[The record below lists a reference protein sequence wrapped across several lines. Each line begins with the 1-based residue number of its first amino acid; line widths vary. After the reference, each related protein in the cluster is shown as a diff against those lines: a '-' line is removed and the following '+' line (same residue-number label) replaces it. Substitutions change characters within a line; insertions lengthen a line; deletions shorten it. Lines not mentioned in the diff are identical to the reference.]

1 MEKGEKWMVHEEDT
15 RIRINLKEGLIFKH
29 LKEYQKM
36 GDFLIDE
43 TLDRES
49 DDLWGPD
56 AASLLGLSI
65 LSCLSAS
72 FIFCL
77 NKRDLS
83 PDDLDGYAEVSF
95 TKDEKGYER
104 VERINVKLEPKTEDP
119 DTLKRMKQCVRE
131 MRDGEMYFEKTC
143 IITPSVRAG
152 IDIDVDIDF

>member
-1 MEKGEKWMVHEEDT
+1 MVHEEDT
-15 RIRINLKEGLIFKH
+15 KVKIKLEKNLIFKH
-29 LKEYQKM
+29 PKDYQRI
-36 GDFLIDE
+36 GNLLIDE

-49 DDLWGPD
+49 NNLWGPD

-77 NKRDLS
+77 NKRNLN
-83 PDDLDGYAEVSF
+83 PDDLEGYAEVSF
-95 TKDEKGYER
+95 TKDEKNYEH
-104 VERINVKLEPKTEDP
+104 VKQIKVKIKPKTNDP

-143 IITPSVRAG
+143 IITPSVRNG
-152 IDIDVDIDF
+152 IDIDVDIEF